1 MPSNL
6 NQMLLIVM
14 EKPAA
19 FYPKITDEGWCVAWG
34 GMLMQELRYCN
45 CSDVDCLAEEYI
57 HVELYA

>member
-19 FYPKITDEGWCVAWG
+19 FYPKITEGWCVAWG
-34 GMLMQELRYCN
+34 GMLMQELRCCN
-45 CSDVDCLAEEYI
+45 CSDVECLAKEYI

>member
-1 MPSNL
+1 
-6 NQMLLIVM
+6 MLLIVM

-19 FYPKITDEGWCVAWG
+19 FNPKITEEWCVAWG
-34 GMLMQELRYCN
+34 GMLMQELRCSN